1 MTPGATLFRHDPR
14 QMRYHLFGKTKMRVP
29 IGSDGWYFCDWSDQP
44 DDENTEFRGSETLA
58 LQWANQLR
66 GDIFALYALRRL
78 LGGTFPLSDEQIAHE
93 VALGFTSGA
102 WVGRRGMI
110 NWGVASG
117 GQTHPVN
124 AAAFPKEDR
133 RSAPPPP
140 SPAPDAP
147 LFPGD
152 IDPVAIAEAQ
162 KQAAALGVP
171 FCEECLKAQLAAN

>member
-44 DDENTEFRGSETLA
+44 DDEYTEFRGSETLA

-93 VALGFTSGA
+93 VAWRLTSGA
-102 WVGRRGMI
+102 WVARRRMI
-110 NWGVASG
+110 KWVASG

>member
-1 MTPGATLFRHDPR
+1 
-14 QMRYHLFGKTKMRVP
+14 MRVP

-44 DDENTEFRGSETLA
+44 EHEYTEFRGSETLA

-66 GDIFALYALRRL
+66 GDVFALYALRRV
-78 LGGTFPLSDEQIAHE
+78 LGGSCPPLSDDQIAHE
-93 VALGFTSGA
+93 VAWRLTSGA
-102 WVGRRGMI
+102 WVARRPVSQ
-110 NWGVASG
+110 WVAAG
-117 GQTHPVN
+117 GERRPED

-133 RSAPPPP
+133 RLAPPAP

-171 FCEECLKAQLAAN
+171 FCEECLKAQMAAAR

>member
-1 MTPGATLFRHDPR
+1 
-14 QMRYHLFGKTKMRVP
+14 MRVP
-29 IGSDGWYFCDWSDQP
+29 IGSDGWYFCHWSDRP
-44 DDENTEFRGSETLA
+44 DYAYTEFRGSETLA

-93 VALGFTSGA
+93 VAWRLTSGA
-102 WVGRRGMI
+102 WVARRRMI
-110 NWGVASG
+110 KWVASG